1 MMQTGPIGRLPLLP
15 LLGSAL
21 VIAASVAAESPRPES
36 LDAQKILDRM
46 AKVYANCTSYRDSG
60 TVNTLFIGPR
70 GNRTVEKPFTTAFL
84 RPDRFRFEYKEK
96 RSMGREPQYIVWR
109 QGSDVRVFTDLRPG
123 NDKAV
128 SLELAVAGAAGV
140 SSGSAH
146 KIPSLLLPELGG
158 RRLTDLTEAHR
169 TDDAKTGEADCFR
182 IEGKYADSPVT
193 LWIDKASFLVR
204 RVDMYHDLGNDLHTE
219 ETTTYEPVVD
229 GEVTAEM
236 LAFHP
241 PAAH

>member
-1 MMQTGPIGRLPLLP
+1 MPAGLIRRFPLLP

-21 VIAASVAAESPRPES
+21 VIAASVAAESPRTEP
-36 LDAQKILDRM
+36 LGAQQILDRM
-46 AKVYANCTSYRDSG
+46 AEVYANCKSYRDSG
-60 TVNTLFIGPR
+60 VVNTLFIAAR

-128 SLELAVAGAAGV
+128 SFELAVAGAAGV

-146 KIPSLLLPELGG
+146 KIPSLLLPEIGG
-158 RRLTDLTEAHR
+158 RRLTDITEAHR
-169 TDDAKTGEADCFR
+169 TDDGKIGEADCFR
-182 IEGKYADSPVT
+182 VEGKYADSPVT
-193 LWIDKASFLVR
+193 LWIDQASFLVR
-204 RVDMYHDLGNDLHTE
+204 RVDMHNDLGKDLRTE

-229 GEVTAEM
+229 GEVSAEM
-236 LAFHP
+236 LAFRP
-241 PAAH
+241 STPN